1 MYNASAMSYA
11 IVECAHED
19 SRLTLC
25 MCLRIYL
32 ICDDV
37 EPVSVLTA
45 SSLRNQ
51 DGGFRMTKKIL
62 IADDEASVAEMLMQA
77 LAAEGYETYK
87 ATQSLRFYDA
97 VREHHP
103 DLILLDLMMPYLEGD
118 DELRLLNMNPE
129 TRGIPVVIVT
139 AKQDA
144 RQELANYRT
153 MGVVEIVIKPFQL
166 DHLLKIIKNVVGA
179 P

>member
-1 MYNASAMSYA
+1 MGIPGSPRASLQRREVGERA
-11 IVECAHED
+11 
-19 SRLTLC
+19 R
-25 MCLRIYL
+25 
-32 ICDDV
+32 
-37 EPVSVLTA
+37 SVIATET
-45 SSLRNQ
+45 RT
-51 DGGFRMTKKIL
+51 GGRMTKKIL
-62 IADDEASVAEMLMQA
+62 IADDEPSVAEMLVQA
-77 LAAEGYETYK
+77 LAAEGYETFK

-118 DELRLLNMNPE
+118 DELVLLNMNPE

-144 RQELANYRT
+144 RQEIDRYRQ
-153 MGVVEIVIKPFQL
+153 MGVVDIVIKPYNL
-166 DHLLKIIKNVVGA
+166 DHLLRIIRDAIGA

>member
-1 MYNASAMSYA
+1 MA
-11 IVECAHED
+11 
-19 SRLTLC
+19 
-25 MCLRIYL
+25 
-32 ICDDV
+32 
-37 EPVSVLTA
+37 
-45 SSLRNQ
+45 
-51 DGGFRMTKKIL
+51 KKIL
-62 IADDEASVAEMLMQA
+62 IADDEPSVAEMMVQA

-139 AKQDA
+139 AKTEA
-144 RQELANYRT
+144 RQEMARYRQL
-153 MGVVEIVIKPFQL
+153 GVVDIVTKPYNI
-166 DHLLKIIKNVVGA
+166 DNLLQIIRNVVGHA
-179 P
+179 